1 LTTGIGANT
10 IWLPTALLSGFGHL
24 MSISLIT
31 GSDSRGADAGPLNPE
46 LPQHFASEAKDMG
59 KNERMRRQADL
70 SRRQFLG
77 SAAGISGT
85 ALTLGLAGAA
95 GSASLVSSLSAA
107 TPWQNTVKG
116 KERLIVRSLRPEDL
130 ETPVKLLD
138 TWLTPN
144 DLFYVRHHSYA
155 PTVSESIGNGWKV
168 EINGAVEKPL
178 GLTLDEIK
186 RLPRATVTVTLE
198 CAGNGRAF
206 HDPPVAGIQWEK
218 GAVGTA
224 RFTGARLSD
233 ILKRAGVKST
243 GRYVLFDGADS
254 PVGKMPDFQRNVP
267 MEKALH
273 ADTIV
278 AYEMNDQVLPALHGY
293 PLRVVV
299 PGWEGAY
306 AVKWLNRIAVIE
318 QEHDG
323 FFVKT
328 AYRYPNIPVAPGAS
342 VPPEN
347 MMPVKGLVVK
357 SLINYPA
364 EGATFPVG
372 KVRVSGFAW
381 AGEIGIRQVDLSLD
395 QGSTWTLARLG
406 REKVR
411 YAWQSFEHE
420 FNITTPG
427 SYQIMARATDD
438 QGRMQPV
445 APNWNPSGYL
455 WNVIDRVRIN
465 VNAK

>member
-1 LTTGIGANT
+1 
-10 IWLPTALLSGFGHL
+10 
-24 MSISLIT
+24 
-31 GSDSRGADAGPLNPE
+31 
-46 LPQHFASEAKDMG
+46 MG
-59 KNERMRRQADL
+59 KREHGRSRSDF

-77 SAAGISGT
+77 RAAGIGGT
-85 ALTLGLAGAA
+85 ALTIGLAG
-95 GSASLVSSLSAA
+95 GSGSTDLIPGALAA
-107 TPWQNTVKG
+107 TGWQNTVKG

-130 ETPVKLLD
+130 ETPVTLLD

-155 PTVSESIGNGWKV
+155 PVVGESIGKAWKV
-168 EINGAVEKPL
+168 GVDGAVEKPL
-178 GLTLDEIK
+178 TLSLDELK
-186 RLPRATVTVTLE
+186 KLPRATVTVTLE

-278 AYEMNDQVLPALHGY
+278 AYEMNDQVLPPLHGY

-306 AVKWLNRIAVIE
+306 AVKWLNRISVIE

-328 AYRYPNIPVAPGAS
+328 AYRYPNIPVAPGAA

-347 MMPVKGLVVK
+347 MLPVKGLVVK
-357 SLINYPA
+357 SLINSPA
-364 EGATFPVG
+364 EGASLPIG
-372 KVRVSGFAW
+372 KIRVSGFAW
-381 AGEIGIRQVDLSLD
+381 AGEVGIRQVDVSLD
-395 QGSTWTLARLG
+395 QGRTWIQARLG

-445 APNWNPSGYL
+445 APSWNPSGYL

>member
-1 LTTGIGANT
+1 MGRKE
-10 IWLPTALLSGFGHL
+10 
-24 MSISLIT
+24 
-31 GSDSRGADAGPLNPE
+31 RG
-46 LPQHFASEAKDMG
+46 
-59 KNERMRRQADL
+59 RRQSDF
-70 SRRQFLG
+70 SRREFLG
-77 SAAGISGT
+77 RAAGLGGT
-85 ALTLGLAGAA
+85 VLTLGPSIAAIANGSAGPVPSALAAA
-95 GSASLVSSLSAA
+95 G
-107 TPWQNTVKG
+107 WQNVVKG

-130 ETPVKLLD
+130 ETPVTLLNS
-138 TWLTPN
+138 WLTPN

-155 PTVSESIGNGWKV
+155 PEVGESIGKSWKV
-168 EINGAVEKPL
+168 EVDGAVEKPL
-178 GLTLDEIK
+178 TISLDELK

-224 RFTGARLSD
+224 RFTGARLAD
-233 ILKRAGVKST
+233 ILKKAGIRPS
-243 GRYVLFDGADS
+243 GRFILFDGADS

-267 MEKALH
+267 LEKALH
-273 ADTIV
+273 ADTII
-278 AYEMNDQVLPALHGY
+278 AYEMNDQTLPALHGY
-293 PLRVVV
+293 PLRAVI

-306 AVKWLNRIAVIE
+306 AVKWLNRITVIN

-323 FFVKT
+323 FFVRT
-328 AYRYPNIPVAPGAS
+328 AYRYPNIPVAPGAA
-342 VPPEN
+342 VPAEN
-347 MMPVKGLVVK
+347 MLPVKGLVVK

-364 EGATFPVG
+364 EGASLPIG
-372 KVRVSGFAW
+372 RVRVSGFAW
-381 AGEIGIRQVDLSLD
+381 AGEIGIRQVDVSLD
-395 QGSTWTLARLG
+395 QGSTWVPARLG
-406 REKVR
+406 KEKVR

-427 SYQIMARATDD
+427 SYLIMARATDE